1 MIRMDAIKFYVERF
15 SVISKILFSKHY
27 SDDNLQV
34 PNPLLIHFSGFFF
47 FCVVVTVF
55 VCRECGGVDVK
66 LCKNAM
72 GEATTYVAVV
82 SNRPVTFFFLS
93 FFQFLIFVR

>member
-47 FCVVVTVF
+47 FVWLLLFSYAENVVEST
-55 VCRECGGVDVK
+55 
-66 LCKNAM
+66 
-72 GEATTYVAVV
+72 
-82 SNRPVTFFFLS
+82 
-93 FFQFLIFVR
+93 